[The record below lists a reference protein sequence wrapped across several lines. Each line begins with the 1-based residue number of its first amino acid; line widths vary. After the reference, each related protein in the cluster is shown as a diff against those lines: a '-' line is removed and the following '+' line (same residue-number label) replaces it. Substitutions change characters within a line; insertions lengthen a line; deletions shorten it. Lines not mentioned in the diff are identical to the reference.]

1 MDLNWINMLDE
12 LNLKK
17 GLSVSSLVTFA
28 IPANYCF

>member
-1 MDLNWINMLDE
+1 MDLSWINLLDE

-28 IPANYCF
+28 IPSNYCF